1 VLPASLSGSRYVG
14 DLFFQLNEFVLF
26 AKDSEIIKVLLKVT
40 EFNKDIKLLSTPTL

>member
-14 DLFFQLNEFVLF
+14 DLFFQRNEFVLF